1 MGLAD
6 GAAVL
11 EGRVYA
17 VWLEAELLRHTLHEI
32 GVAAAVGGY
41 GEDADADGAVIAK
54 EDPVGLRVRVRVW
67 RERAGEW

>member
-32 GVAAAVGGY
+32 GMATAVGGY
-41 GEDADADGAVIAK
+41 GEDADADGAVIAE
-54 EDPVGLRVRVRVW
+54 EDPVGVRGWMRGWVS
-67 RERAGEW
+67 GE